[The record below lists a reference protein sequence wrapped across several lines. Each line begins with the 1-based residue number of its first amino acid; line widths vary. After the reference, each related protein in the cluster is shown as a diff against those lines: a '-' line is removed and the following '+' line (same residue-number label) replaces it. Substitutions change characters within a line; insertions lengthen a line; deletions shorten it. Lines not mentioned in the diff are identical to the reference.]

1 MGLIAAIRQSGL
13 TEAQRAVREHF
24 VQGGSAG
31 TVLLVTIGL
40 GVAVWLAYSL
50 SRRTHQAGARD
61 SCNDAHKFFRD
72 LMRRL
77 NLAAP
82 QRRWLSRVANDLRL
96 DHPAVILLSRDIFD
110 ECVGRWR
117 EENAEAPPASNRH
130 GRFPV
135 AAGIREGGQ
144 RRGVPSR
151 DAVLSQRPSGLNV
164 ASSCASLSPP
174 APDLPPVP

>member
-1 MGLIAAIRQSGL
+1 MGLIAAIPQSGL

-31 TVLLVTIGL
+31 TVLLITIGL
-40 GVAVWLAYSL
+40 CGAVWLAYFL
-50 SRRTHQAGARD
+50 STRTHQAGAGD
-61 SCNDAHKFFRD
+61 FCADAHKLFRD

-82 QRRWLSRVANDLRL
+82 QRSWLRRVANDLQL

-117 EENAEAPPASNRH
+117 EKNAEASPASSTH
-130 GRFPV
+130 GRSPV
-135 AAGIREGGQ
+135 AVGIRETLFPEGHRQVDGGARSQ
-144 RRGVPSR
+144 AAASGSR
-151 DAVLSQRPSGLNV
+151 
-164 ASSCASLSPP
+164 
-174 APDLPPVP
+174 

>member
-24 VQGGSAG
+24 KQGGSAG

-40 GVAVWLAYSL
+40 GVAVWLAYFL
-50 SRRTHQAGARD
+50 STRTQQAGAGD
-61 SCNDAHKFFRD
+61 SCNNAQKLFRD

-117 EENAEAPPASNRH
+117 ANSAETPPASNTH
-130 GRFPV
+130 GRSPA
-135 AAGIREGGQ
+135 AAGIRETLFPEAQ
-144 RRGVPSR
+144 P
-151 DAVLSQRPSGLNV
+151 
-164 ASSCASLSPP
+164 
-174 APDLPPVP
+174 